1 MKQKK
6 FCGKTSF
13 DETSFTVDKHTVFDC
28 QYGSK
33 YFKGK
38 ESKHAR
44 LRLQGTRKIGCCTH
58 IRITPFTLFTNYQ
71 GKTGTVVVET
81 KKVTRN

>member
-6 FCGKTSF
+6 FFWERKDGTNF
-13 DETSFTVDKHTVFDC
+13 DETPFTVDKHTVFDC

-44 LRLQGTRKIGCCTH
+44 LRLQGTRKIGCCAH
-58 IRITPFTLFTNYQ
+58 IRITQFTLFTNYQ
-71 GKTGTVVVET
+71 ISSMEK
-81 KKVTRN
+81 